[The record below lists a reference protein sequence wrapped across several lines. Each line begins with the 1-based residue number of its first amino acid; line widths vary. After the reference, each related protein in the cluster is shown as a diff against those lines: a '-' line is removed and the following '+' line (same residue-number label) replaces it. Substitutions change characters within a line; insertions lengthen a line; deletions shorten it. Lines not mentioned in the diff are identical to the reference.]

1 MVESPCIAICRLK
14 DDICIGCY
22 RTGHE
27 ISIWRDSSDQ
37 IKLFILEDV
46 KKRKQELQSLQ
57 STKHHST
64 TL

>member
-1 MVESPCIAICRLK
+1 MVNSPCIAVCRLK

-27 ISIWRDSSDQ
+27 ISIWRDSPDH
-37 IKLFILEDV
+37 IKLSILENV
-46 KKRKQELQSLQ
+46 KRRQQELQPVQ
-57 STKHHST
+57 SKEHHST